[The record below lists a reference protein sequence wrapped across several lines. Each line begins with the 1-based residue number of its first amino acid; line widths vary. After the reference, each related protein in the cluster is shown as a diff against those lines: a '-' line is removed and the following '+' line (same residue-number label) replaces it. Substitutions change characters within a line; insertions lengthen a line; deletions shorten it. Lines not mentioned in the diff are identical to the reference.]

1 VLNRLAADIAAAAA
15 SAIAESPAPAT
26 ARSGGGAQP
35 SHRAAP
41 SLHAEIERALD
52 NKGSL
57 RSRIVQALSRAVD
70 DLQRLPVLRLIL
82 QGGPRDWWALPLVLD
97 SRCSAREWEDAT
109 LVRYAA
115 EMHRAAVGASTEEG
129 RQALGHALQSHPLL
143 TGLVAMIAADSA
155 GMLGAA
161 RRCSALERRQLSRIA
176 LSSVARDQG
185 SPAAFL
191 DLNLALWLAVLRDVE
206 LEAQVKSAR
215 DAAFAV
221 QPSSGMRL
229 RGDLYAEAKPSLK
242 QRPHSARA
250 PSSGVH
256 YGAYAH
262 GTRAGTDVRQN
273 RLNGHVAHDDVR
285 LDGHEDVAAAVAA
298 EKAAAVPRTSQ
309 FISGGGS
316 SPFALSSLQSHSAA
330 APRRIRM
337 AQMSLNQVTH
347 SPRPLVAPVPLSVP
361 DAKTARRP
369 APPAPTKPVPPTFT
383 KPIVPKVVV
392 ASGGQ
397 LTVVGSAGG
406 VFVGAHPEFRHPL
419 HDVW

>member
-1 VLNRLAADIAAAAA
+1 MQGRRQLLLHCEPTSRVADLKALASGLVDGTPPTSMRLLSKGKEA
-15 SAIAESPAPAT
+15 SDESTVEALGLC
-26 ARSGGGAQP
+26 SGGKLMLLF
-35 SHRAAP
+35 RA
-41 SLHAEIERALD
+41 
-52 NKGSL
+52 GF
-57 RSRIVQALSRAVD
+57 
-70 DLQRLPVLRLIL
+70 
-82 QGGPRDWWALPLVLD
+82 
-97 SRCSAREWEDAT
+97 
-109 LVRYAA
+109 
-115 EMHRAAVGASTEEG
+115 HRAAVGASTEEG
-129 RQALGHALQSHPLL
+129 RQSLGHALQSHPLL
-143 TGLVAMIAADSA
+143 TGLIAMIAADST

-206 LEAQVKSAR
+206 LEAQVKSAG

-229 RGDLYAEAKPSLK
+229 RGDLYAEAKQSLK

-250 PSSGVH
+250 PSSGAH
-256 YGAYAH
+256 YGAHAH
-262 GTRAGTDVRQN
+262 GTRPGTEFRQN

-309 FISGGGS
+309 CISGGGS

-347 SPRPLVAPVPLSVP
+347 SPRPLVAPVPLSVH

-397 LTVVGSAGG
+397 LAVVGSAGG

>member
-1 VLNRLAADIAAAAA
+1 
-15 SAIAESPAPAT
+15 
-26 ARSGGGAQP
+26 
-35 SHRAAP
+35 
-41 SLHAEIERALD
+41 
-52 NKGSL
+52 
-57 RSRIVQALSRAVD
+57 
-70 DLQRLPVLRLIL
+70 
-82 QGGPRDWWALPLVLD
+82 
-97 SRCSAREWEDAT
+97 
-109 LVRYAA
+109 
-115 EMHRAAVGASTEEG
+115 VGASTEEG
-129 RQALGHALQSHPLL
+129 RQSLGHALQSHPLL
-143 TGLVAMIAADSA
+143 TGLIAMIAADSA

-206 LEAQVKSAR
+206 LEAQVKSAG

-229 RGDLYAEAKPSLK
+229 RGDLYAEAKQSLK

-250 PSSGVH
+250 PSSGAH
-256 YGAYAH
+256 YGAHAH
-262 GTRAGTDVRQN
+262 GTRPGTEFRQNLNLAQSPGTEFRQN

-309 FISGGGS
+309 CISGGGS

-337 AQMSLNQVTH
+337 AQMSLSQVTH
-347 SPRPLVAPVPLSVP
+347 SPRPLVAPVPLSVH

-397 LTVVGSAGG
+397 LAVVGSAGG